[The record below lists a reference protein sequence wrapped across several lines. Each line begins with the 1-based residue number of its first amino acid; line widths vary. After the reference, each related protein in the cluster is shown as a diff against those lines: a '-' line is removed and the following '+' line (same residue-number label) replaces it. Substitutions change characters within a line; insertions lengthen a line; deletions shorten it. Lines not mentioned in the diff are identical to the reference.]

1 MPNGSKPMDHSR
13 ATSSPWPSRVA
24 NLFAGTDR
32 GIFLSTNNGAN
43 WTPAGAFTPSSFA
56 VDGTTLFAGTNGA
69 GINRSTN
76 NGIDW
81 APVDNG
87 LPANCWVMAL
97 ASVSNGGGATN
108 LFAGIYGSGVFLSTN
123 DGANWTPVDSGLPAN
138 CSVMSLATSQSGGS
152 ATSVFAGTSRY
163 GVFLSTNNGTT
174 WTQVSTGLPFSSSVP
189 YYGYYDVTTLLHAG
203 QNLFAGIWGAEST
216 VPLTT
221 EQLGH

>member
-1 MPNGSKPMDHSR
+1 MGCRQIVGLWRSR
-13 ATSSPWPSRVA
+13 RSLTGEEPRICSPVFTGPR
-24 NLFAGTDR
+24 
-32 GIFLSTNNGAN
+32 FL
-43 WTPAGAFTPSSFA
+43 
-56 VDGTTLFAGTNGA
+56 
-69 GINRSTN
+69 
-76 NGIDW
+76 
-81 APVDNG
+81 
-87 LPANCWVMAL
+87 
-97 ASVSNGGGATN
+97 
-108 LFAGIYGSGVFLSTN
+108 TN